1 MARRERLVVRE
12 LRLDHA
18 CFYSFLLL
26 RHGFPWLLDILG
38 IVNFGESPDPF
49 GVAFQWVKA
58 VMYLKQRLSLHNVST
73 LLFVLHYY

>member
-1 MARRERLVVRE
+1 M
-12 LRLDHA
+12 
-18 CFYSFLLL
+18 
-26 RHGFPWLLDILG
+26 DILG

-73 LLFVLHYY
+73 